1 MDDHLLRFREDTQYV
16 FIDCETENLCLNR
29 IYNLPWQIGM
39 IKLEGNKKVAD
50 KDIYISWERELKVS
64 KEAARITRFS
74 PSKYKKRAIPHGEI
88 FHTIQDWL
96 DNADY
101 IVGHN
106 ILGFDIYLIKGYYE
120 AMGVDYR
127 HLLPKIIDTN
137 CIARGFKMGI
147 PFKRDES
154 FLTYQYKILHTRKK
168 GIKSSLQALGKEY
181 DLDFD
186 ANNLHDALN
195 DLDLN
200 IKVWNKIK
208 WHIDI

>member
-29 IYNLPWQIGM
+29 AYNLPWQIGM
-39 IKLEGNKKVAD
+39 IKLEGNKRITD
-50 KDIYISWERELKVS
+50 KDIYVSWERELKVG

-74 PSKYKKRAIPHGEI
+74 PSKYKQKAIPHAEI
-88 FHTIQDWL
+88 FPTIEDWL

-120 AMGVDYR
+120 KMGVDYK

-154 FLTYQYKILHTRKK
+154 FLTYQYKILH
-168 GIKSSLQALGKEY
+168 SFSDHY
-181 DLDFD
+181 
-186 ANNLHDALN
+186 H
-195 DLDLN
+195 N
-200 IKVWNKIK
+200 IQ
-208 WHIDI
+208 